1 MCDGTGW
8 NACGSILR
16 AASPKVC
23 QRGLVSEGVRGVRGL
38 GKGFKFSKLFER
50 L

>member
-8 NACGSILR
+8 HACGSILR

-23 QRGLVSEGVRGVRGL
+23 QRGLVRGL
-38 GKGFKFSKLFER
+38 GGLGG
-50 L
+50 